1 MKIIIIILL
10 LVLINYVLKYYYK
23 RKKIKEMGDLTGIYS
38 HTKSPNGMLFSVQFK
53 DEDNNLK
60 FRKGT
65 INDIIILQ
73 KYKYIY
79 E

>member
-10 LVLINYVLKYYYK
+10 LILINYILKYYYK
-23 RKKIKEMGDLTGIYS
+23 HKKIREMGDLTGIYS
-38 HTKSPNGMLFSVQFK
+38 HTKSPTGKLFSVQFK
-53 DEDNNLK
+53 DEDNTLK
-60 FRKGT
+60 FRKAT
-65 INDIIILQ
+65 FKDIAILQ